1 MRQTE
6 APRGWTG
13 RRVQPGRVSS
23 VSVPSRALRDRRA
36 ALEALT
42 EGWRPQLQ
50 LSPMTDDINLAG
62 QRMADYRP
70 AGIEGLL

>member
-1 MRQTE
+1 MDGPPG
-6 APRGWTG
+6 ATG
-13 RRVQPGRVSS
+13 SGVVG
-23 VSVPSRALRDRRA
+23 SVPSRALGDRGA